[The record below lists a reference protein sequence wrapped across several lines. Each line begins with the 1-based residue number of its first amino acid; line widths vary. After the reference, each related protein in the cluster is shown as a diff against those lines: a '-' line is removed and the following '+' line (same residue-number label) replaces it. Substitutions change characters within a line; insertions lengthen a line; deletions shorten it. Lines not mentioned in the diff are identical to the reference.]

1 MDVGDDCNVA
11 QALVGIYVGKIR
23 HPPLIRMSNA
33 IPSGFA
39 AVSTARATGMG
50 LRRSDRRAPQYFLD
64 AKDFHQPSYQVA
76 AYGPAFPQGS
86 LPQLPAPVDV
96 PPMASPDIVE
106 PLCCICVFSFGVSR
120 TTSPAA
126 IAAIRRLQNARI
138 GLVAAHDPA
147 HPLDGIVVPVPVDKC
162 DDYFSVRSS
171 SAWAKKLRP
180 T

>member
-39 AVSTARATGMG
+39 AVSTARTTGMG

-96 PPMASPDIVE
+96 PPYGE
-106 PLCCICVFSFGVSR
+106 PGYRRAFVLHMRLLIRGQSDHKPGCDSGDPSTPKCPYWFGRRARSG
-120 TTSPAA
+120 TSA
-126 IAAIRRLQNARI
+126 RRNSGAGTCR
-138 GLVAAHDPA
+138 
-147 HPLDGIVVPVPVDKC
+147 
-162 DDYFSVRSS
+162 
-171 SAWAKKLRP
+171 
-180 T
+180 